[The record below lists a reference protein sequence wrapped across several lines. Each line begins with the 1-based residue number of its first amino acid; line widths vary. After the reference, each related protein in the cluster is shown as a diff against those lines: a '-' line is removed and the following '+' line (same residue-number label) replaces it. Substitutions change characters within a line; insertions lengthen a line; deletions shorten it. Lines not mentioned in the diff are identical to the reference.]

1 MAAIVTDYTSFNAQ
15 LNRQIGADSD
25 SEVAATIGRK
35 LTIGGAW
42 GEEMFSKSGAHVL
55 QLTSLFFVLTGSA
68 LHNNVYIYTAV
79 YSQTL
84 TAISI
89 FKYVNIVC
97 LIQVHSW

>member
-42 GEEMFSKSGAHVL
+42 GEEMLSKSGAYVPAEIGAVMAHM
-55 QLTSLFFVLTGSA
+55 TG
-68 LHNNVYIYTAV
+68 
-79 YSQTL
+79 
-84 TAISI
+84 
-89 FKYVNIVC
+89 YVGLARVHVC
-97 LIQVHSW
+97 LARLAGYCSVWDGICGRAAVV